1 MIDLIG
7 VNPIFSSSIR
17 LVVAQRLVRKLSES
31 KKVRPATEAEAAY
44 VRKILEGVPEARLA
58 GVNMNEITLYDAV
71 PSEEDPFGYNGR
83 TVIMEQLVVNED
95 IQAFIR
101 GDVADANTE
110 KIEAVARKN
119 GMLTL
124 EQKGVIA
131 ALKGETT
138 LEEVSRVI

>member
-1 MIDLIG
+1 MQYIREVLNDVPKEKLGEIDLDNI
-7 VNPIFSSSIR
+7 V
-17 LVVAQRLVRKLSES
+17 
-31 KKVRPATEAEAAY
+31 
-44 VRKILEGVPEARLA
+44 
-58 GVNMNEITLYDAV
+58 LYDAV
-71 PSEEDPFGYNGR
+71 ETEEHPFGYDGR
-83 TVIMEQLVVNED
+83 MVIMEQLVVSED

-101 GDVADANTE
+101 GDVKDINTDAIE
-110 KIEAVARKN
+110 KTAKNN